1 MPLPPP
7 TPTTALGAAIQARR
21 EGRSSITAGQEVGVT
36 HSTMLRLERGTVRP
50 SADTARSLA
59 NWLGW
64 TMEQVLD
71 AADTPLPLG

>member
-21 EGRSSITAGQEVGVT
+21 EGRSSIAAGQELGVT
-36 HSTMLRLERGTVRP
+36 HSTLLRIERGTVRP

-59 NWLGW
+59 AWLGW
-64 TMEQVLD
+64 TMEQVFD
-71 AADTPLPLG
+71 AADTPLPQG